1 MFFYHRRRT
10 AIRVCYELAREN
22 PSQLD
27 MLLPLPSAITGAQD
41 RGEIREAYEAGG
53 NITDGLSSFQLK
65 PKGVSGTDLLD
76 HMYRFLK
83 TADPQHFRNLNNGH
97 ALEPSS
103 FLDLQVTK
111 YQKKRV
117 LNLTEADIRKRERIQ
132 DAGGTGGHMM
142 TALRT
147 LNMLGT
153 GTNESGMA
161 NDEVTLG

>member
-1 MFFYHRRRT
+1 
-10 AIRVCYELAREN
+10 
-22 PSQLD
+22 

-41 RGEIREAYEAGG
+41 QGEIREAYEAGG

-83 TADPQHFRNLNNGH
+83 TADLQHFRNLNNGH

-117 LNLTEADIRKRERIQ
+117 LSLTEADIRKRERIQ

-153 GTNESGMA
+153 GRNKSGMA
-161 NDEVTLG
+161 NDKVTLG

>member
-1 MFFYHRRRT
+1 VLT
-10 AIRVCYELAREN
+10 LCWPLQQENNCYELAREN

-27 MLLPLPSAITGAQD
+27 ILLPLPSAITGAQD

-65 PKGVSGTDLLD
+65 PKGVSGTDILD
-76 HMYRFLK
+76 HMYRLLK

-103 FLDLQVTK
+103 FWDLQVTK

-117 LNLTEADIRKRERIQ
+117 LNLTEADIRKRERKP
-132 DAGGTGGHMM
+132 
-142 TALRT
+142 R
-147 LNMLGT
+147 MLVAQVDT
-153 GTNESGMA
+153 
-161 NDEVTLG
+161 